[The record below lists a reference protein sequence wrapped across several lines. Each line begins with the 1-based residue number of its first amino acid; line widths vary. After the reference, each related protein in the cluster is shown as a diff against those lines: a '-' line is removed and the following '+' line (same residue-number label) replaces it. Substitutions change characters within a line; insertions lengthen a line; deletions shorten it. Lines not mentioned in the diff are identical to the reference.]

1 MLKAYIKLI
10 RVKHWVKNFFVFLPA
25 FFAGKPENLLSA
37 DTYLMF
43 FAFCLGASSI
53 YIINDIVDVE
63 KDKLHPVKKKRPI
76 ASGKISV
83 RQALVL
89 FVIVLLIWS
98 VILYF
103 LQSAALFVLSYFIIN
118 VFYSFRLKNIS
129 ILDVTSISIGFVLRV
144 WGGGAV
150 MDIEISHWMTIM
162 VFLLSISMAFAKR
175 RDDLLIDVEKT
186 SIRKSLS
193 GYTIPFLDIAKS
205 ISFSITLIAY
215 ILYSIS
221 PEVTERLGTDKLYIT
236 SLFVFCGIM
245 RYIQIS
251 VVDKKAGSPVDLL
264 LKDRFTQ
271 ITILLWTLSLS
282 IIIYGKHLFS

>member
-37 DTYLMF
+37 DTFLMF

-103 LQSAALFVLSYFIIN
+103 LHSAALFVLSYFIIN